1 MGYKRTPEQRRRMSE
16 AQKLRHAKRGV
27 ENLNGEKIG
36 VADAVIATKTAK
48 RLVDLA
54 DRDAAHQW
62 IDAV

>member
-1 MGYKRTPEQRRRMSE
+1 MSE
-16 AQKLRHAKRGV
+16 AQKLRHAKQGV

-54 DRDAAHQW
+54 GRDAAHQW

>member
-1 MGYKRTPEQRRRMSE
+1 MAYKRTPEQRRRMSE
-16 AQKLRHAKRGV
+16 AQKLRHAKQGV

-54 DRDAAHQW
+54 GRDAAPQW